1 MKKHKVKQITAT
13 SLIVLVLLL
22 SSCGKKETS
31 PSTESGENQTQ
42 TQEQTQ
48 NQSIDETASGGASA
62 MKLASGQ
69 GRQETIS
76 PVDYGIPEEGV
87 IRAMTL
93 SDTYGNLYYVD
104 VNIGT
109 FFTAPIPDDL
119 TDADGNPL
127 SPEAVKAG
135 CVVDIYGNGI
145 MLESYPGQYP
155 GVTKMVMVKE
165 GTPEDAAP
173 FQHLVDEISAPADP
187 SEPPS
192 VNAEYRTD
200 LVAATVILTRGN
212 YEWSYIDE
220 SGETQ
225 HVIACGSHILQWP
238 ELNDISID
246 ESVAN
251 GLELK
256 LTSSYKP
263 QSISVT
269 RFPLELWEKEAS
281 QENTTENTGEP
292 VEVQDTEEGFTM
304 TAEAGYVYL
313 IEATW
318 EEGRVEFGFYTK

>member
-1 MKKHKVKQITAT
+1 MKKHKIKKITAS
-13 SLIVLVLLL
+13 SLIILGLFLMG
-22 SSCGKKETS
+22 CGKKDTP
-31 PSTESGENQTQ
+31 PSTESSETQTQ
-42 TQEQTQ
+42 SQEQTQ
-48 NQSIDETASGGASA
+48 NQPTAETPSGGAVA
-62 MKLASGQ
+62 LKLAPGQ
-69 GRQETIS
+69 GQQETVS

-127 SPEAVKAG
+127 SPEAIKAG
-135 CVVDIYGNGI
+135 SVVDIYGNGI

-192 VNAEYRTD
+192 INAEYTTD
-200 LVAATVILTRGN
+200 LVNASVILTRGN
-212 YEWSYIDE
+212 YEWSYTDE
-220 SGETQ
+220 NGETQ
-225 HVIACGSHILQWP
+225 NVTACGSHILQWP
-238 ELNDISID
+238 ELNDISIYD
-246 ESVAN
+246 SVPN

-256 LTSSYKP
+256 LISSYKP

-269 RFPLELWEKEAS
+269 RFPLELWKKEAS
-281 QENTTENTGEP
+281 QETAANPGEP
-292 VEVQDTEEGFTM
+292 VDVQDTEEGFTM

-313 IEATW
+313 VEATW